1 MAGKP
6 RFSHLGIF
14 VSDLEAMEAFY
25 TGVLGFLVTDR
36 GLLGESSDLFVASA
50 GASAPDGLRPT
61 AETLAALAARGIDH
75 DGVSKTL
82 TAEMIRKAD
91 VVFCMT
97 RGHVAAA
104 GSLVGDNN
112 EAQQKI
118 MCLDPE
124 ADIEDPLGLDQS
136 AYDSLAERFMTLIP
150 RRLKGVFGDEN
161 RAGG

>member
-1 MAGKP
+1 MA
-6 RFSHLGIF
+6 
-14 VSDLEAMEAFY
+14 EAIARY
-25 TGVLGFLVTDR
+25 SIDQ
-36 GLLGESSDLFVASA
+36 GLLGEPSDLFVASA

-82 TAEMIRKAD
+82 TAEMIRNAD

-97 RGHVAAA
+97 KGHVAAA
-104 GSLVGDNN
+104 QSLVGDQ
-112 EAQQKI
+112 EVARKI

-124 ADIEDPLGLDQS
+124 GDIEDPLGLDQH
-136 AYDSLAERFMTLIP
+136 AYDSLADRFMTLIP
-150 RRLKGVFGDEN
+150 LRLKGVFGDEN